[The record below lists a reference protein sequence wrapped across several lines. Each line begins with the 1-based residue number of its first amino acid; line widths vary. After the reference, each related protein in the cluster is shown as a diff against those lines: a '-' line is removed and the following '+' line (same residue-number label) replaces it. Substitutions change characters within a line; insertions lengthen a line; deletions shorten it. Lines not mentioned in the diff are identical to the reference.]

1 MADINEILRQLRG
14 RPGDLNNFA
23 ERIEESK
30 QRHNI
35 EMKPTNNLNVTVSVA
50 GNDYAISFGYNTKL
64 LKALKDAIPESERTW
79 HKGRKVWLISPEAIG
94 RAIDVLKAHT
104 GQPIPFPCEA
114 PSAPEVMEKSFLLE
128 YLGTTKDRGK
138 RKSAYGSVNGEWAVE
153 MPEDVLMS
161 FFEKRELGQPL
172 NDLQTLYQV
181 LCVVESVEPEQIRK
195 AYKRLALQWHPDTC
209 KEPDA
214 HERFIK
220 INEAYKI
227 LIDPEQRRRYDAGLY
242 FEREGQSQG
251 YTTKIITR
259 PHLYGYRSPLRC
271 GQITARGTVRLMR
284 FVVSEIIKWD
294 DVIDSDGRVMVTSW
308 PKDSDRFVIE
318 WLNQS
323 PF

>member
-1 MADINEILRQLRG
+1 MANPDSIILACRRG
-14 RPGDLNNFA
+14 QSSAP
-23 ERIEESK
+23 
-30 QRHNI
+30 
-35 EMKPTNNLNVTVSVA
+35 LNVSITVA
-50 GNDYAISFGYNTKL
+50 GADYAISFDYDAKL
-64 LKALKDAIPESERTW
+64 LRILKDAVPESERTW
-79 HKGRKVWLISPEAIG
+79 HKGRKVWLVSPEAMG
-94 RAIDVLKAHT
+94 EAVLAISSHL
-104 GQPIPFPCEA
+104 GQGIAVPNPDQL
-114 PSAPEVMEKSFLLE
+114 SAPEVMEKSFLLE
-128 YLGTTKDRGK
+128 YLGATKDRGK
-138 RKSAYGSVNGEWAVE
+138 RTSAYGSVNGEWSAE
-153 MPEDVLMS
+153 FPEDVLKG
-161 FFEKRELGQPL
+161 FFEGREADQKSDGV
-172 NDLQTLYQV
+172 QTFYQV

-220 INEAYKI
+220 INEAYKV
-227 LIDPEQRRRYDAGLY
+227 LIDPEKRKRYDAGLY

-271 GQITARGTVRLMR
+271 GQITAKGTVRLMR
-284 FVVSEIIKWD
+284 FIVSEIIKWD